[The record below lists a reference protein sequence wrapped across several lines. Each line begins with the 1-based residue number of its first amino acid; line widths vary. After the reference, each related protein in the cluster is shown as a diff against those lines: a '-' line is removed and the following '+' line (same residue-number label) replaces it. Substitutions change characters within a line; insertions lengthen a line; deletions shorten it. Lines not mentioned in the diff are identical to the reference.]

1 MTSFKKGG
9 NIMSMAVKVLI
20 IVALVAFLFISE
32 MIPLAI
38 SAMGGAIACGLIGA
52 LPVGQVFSGLS
63 NSTVVLFAGM
73 FVIGA
78 SMFHTGLAQRIGE
91 GVVKAVGTKENNL
104 MFGVMVIGALMSA
117 VSSNTGT
124 TAALM
129 PVVIGICMKAKLP
142 VSRQLMPLAYGV
154 AGGGML
160 TVIGTPP
167 NLIVTG
173 ALTQAKLP
181 TFGFFEFAGIGIPL
195 TIAIII
201 YMMFVGKYLLPKV
214 SATDDIQIDSDVAA
228 EAKAS
233 TTDVSK
239 QYITA
244 AVLIIV
250 VIVMGFEQD
259 LKKILPINLEMAA
272 VIGAIVLVLAKCI
285 TEKQAYQG
293 IDWVT
298 IFLFA
303 GMLPIADAMDKTGAG
318 RLVAN
323 SVIGLMG
330 DTPSPLVLMAGLF
343 LLGSGLT
350 QFMSNTAATALLA
363 PIGLAIAKSLGAD
376 PKAVMMAI
384 AAAAASA
391 YATPVGT
398 PPNTI
403 ILGPG
408 GYKVIDYVKV
418 GTPLILVSFVVC
430 MVVIPILWPFFPK

>member
-1 MTSFKKGG
+1 
-9 NIMSMAVKVLI
+9 MSMAVKVLI
-20 IVALVAFLFISE
+20 IVSIVAVLFISE
-32 MIPLAI
+32 VIPLAV
-38 SAMGGAIACGLIGA
+38 SAVGGALACGLIGA
-52 LPVGQVFSGLS
+52 LPVRQVFSGLS

-73 FVIGA
+73 FIIGA

-91 GVVKAVGTKENNL
+91 GVVRAVGTKENNL
-104 MFGVMVIGALMSA
+104 MFGVMVVGALMSA

-129 PVVIGICMKAKLP
+129 PVIIGICMKAKLP
-142 VSRQLMPLAYGV
+142 VSRQLMPLAFGV
-154 AGGGML
+154 AGGGLL

-173 ALTQAKLP
+173 ALTQANLP
-181 TFGFFEFAGIGIPL
+181 TFGFFEFAGIGIPI
-195 TIAIII
+195 TIAIIM
-201 YMMFVGKYLLPKV
+201 YMMFVGKHLLPK
-214 SATDDIQIDSDVAA
+214 ATAAPDAEIDADAAA

-244 AVLIIV
+244 AVLLIV
-250 VIVMGFEQD
+250 VLIMAFEKD
-259 LKKILPINLEMAA
+259 IRVYIPLTLEMAA
-272 VIGAIVLVLAKCI
+272 VMGAIVLVLTKCI

-303 GMLPIADAMDKTGAG
+303 GMLPIASAMDKTGAG
-318 RLVAN
+318 RMVADF
-323 SVIGLMG
+323 VVGLMG
-330 DTPSPLVLMAGLF
+330 ESPSPIVLMAGLF
-343 LLGSGLT
+343 VLASGLT

-363 PIGLAIAKSLGAD
+363 PIGIAIAQSLGAD
-376 PKAVMMAI
+376 PKSVMMAI

-408 GYKVIDYVKV
+408 GYRFMDYVKV
-418 GTPLILVSFVVC
+418 GTPMIFISFIVC
-430 MVVIPILWPFFPK
+430 MAVIPVLWPFYP